1 MLFVL
6 KLFCLSHPSTSF
18 VYVYTIVRHLEV
30 SFVCPLYFSFLDLYV
45 RCLSSAFSTWKP
57 CIKHGLL
64 CRPIM
69 GRMKG
74 STCGLLCTGRSIT
87 GDPVSLDTGFVPV
100 GNNRNPTITDL
111 YRSVMVGFRL
121 LSIKGSN
128 CSTSNYQFDRLNHRK
143 GFLNPFIR
151 HNRLPNMQKQ
161 RQRDRQYH

>member
-18 VYVYTIVRHLEV
+18 VYVYTIFRHLEV

-100 GNNRNPTITDL
+100 VTVEIRSLLTCFGRISIVTDQD
-111 YRSVMVGFRL
+111 L
-121 LSIKGSN
+121 LNSN
-128 CSTSNYQFDRLNHRK
+128 DSFGRLN
-143 GFLNPFIR
+143 
-151 HNRLPNMQKQ
+151 
-161 RQRDRQYH
+161 